1 MMSLKWWYSDYHLP
15 GTRKRFK
22 GLEHHTDSKV
32 WKRFENN
39 LLIKKE
45 EVRNT
50 LMKTIFQDKGVPG
63 SRLRRGR
70 GCSETKAAKV
80 LTNNLIFAV
89 FLNLMFSNWKFAI
102 CWWFEDVLRQRWP
115 RLTTN
120 FTFVWF
126 YSLIVRFF
134 LLSRPQGSSTSAA
147 RGPRQ
152 GRRVSGLAN
161 S

>member
-22 GLEHHTDSKV
+22 GLEHHTDCKV

-39 LLIKKE
+39 LLIKKN
-45 EVRNT
+45 VRNT
-50 LMKTIFQDKGVPG
+50 LMKTKFQDKGVPG
-63 SRLRRGR
+63 SGLRRGR

-89 FLNLMFSNWKFAI
+89 FLNLMFSNWNCAI

-152 GRRVSGLAN
+152 GRMVSGLAN